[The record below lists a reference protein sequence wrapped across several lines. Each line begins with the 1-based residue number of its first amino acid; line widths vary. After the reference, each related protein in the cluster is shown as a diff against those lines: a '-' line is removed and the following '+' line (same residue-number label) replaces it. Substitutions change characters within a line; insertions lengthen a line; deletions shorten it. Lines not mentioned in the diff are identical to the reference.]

1 MIRLGLHIA
10 LRSGRE
16 GQARFVFTAA
26 GVALATALLLFTLS
40 GFNGLKA
47 NDARQG
53 WLTTSGENRIPS
65 VNEATSDPLWW
76 RLSFDAYGDQ
86 PIAVVEVAP
95 TGPASPIT
103 PGLDRLPAQG
113 EYYASPALAAL
124 VQATPPDVLAQRFP
138 GSLAG
143 VIGNAGLTSPDAL
156 TVVIGRAAETLRDT
170 AGVTQVRSIE
180 AAPKE
185 HNYGEFLQLALGL
198 GAVGLLLPV
207 LVFVMTS
214 TRLATARREE
224 RFAALRLVGATPHEV
239 RILASVEAVLAAG
252 LGTIAGFL
260 LFWAFRPLVAR
271 IPFTGHPFFTED
283 LSLGWM
289 AVVGVLVGVPVVAAV
304 AGMLAMRRVN
314 VSPLGVSR
322 QAPRRRPRM
331 WRLLPLVAGI
341 GLLLTPAHIDDA
353 GVRNFTAVALFA
365 LIVVGLVV
373 AGPWLTL
380 LGARVLVR
388 TARRDSTLIAARRLE
403 DDPGRAF
410 RAISGLVLAVF
421 VGTVFSAVVGTA
433 IRQGSGTLGQ
443 RDLPPSTLVQTF
455 DLEVGESI
463 TESQVDTLLASLQSL
478 KGMEAVAPVWEATG
492 ADLPEDPEGVGLMA
506 AADWG
511 ALGLAVPPAFGGGML
526 ALDYTALGMGNARR
540 SGPPADGTE
549 PGSLLMLVMRTD
561 GQVESIERA
570 RTLLQVQ
577 LPNGQRPYT
586 VAELSAADESLVRV
600 LERMVTVG
608 VMLCL
613 VIAGCSLAVSIAGG
627 LVERK
632 RPLSLLRL
640 TGMPLQR
647 LYRAVILEAAVPLT
661 LAAIV
666 SSLAGFLV
674 AGLMLATTSQPF
686 PLAAPGWDYCLMVLG
701 GLAAAMAVVC
711 ATLPLLGRVTEPLT
725 VRME

>member
-1 MIRLGLHIA
+1 
-10 LRSGRE
+10 
-16 GQARFVFTAA
+16 
-26 GVALATALLLFTLS
+26 
-40 GFNGLKA
+40 
-47 NDARQG
+47 
-53 WLTTSGENRIPS
+53 
-65 VNEATSDPLWW
+65 
-76 RLSFDAYGDQ
+76 
-86 PIAVVEVAP
+86 
-95 TGPASPIT
+95 
-103 PGLDRLPAQG
+103 
-113 EYYASPALAAL
+113 
-124 VQATPPDVLAQRFP
+124 
-138 GSLAG
+138 
-143 VIGNAGLTSPDAL
+143 
-156 TVVIGRAAETLRDT
+156 
-170 AGVTQVRSIE
+170 
-180 AAPKE
+180 
-185 HNYGEFLQLALGL
+185 
-198 GAVGLLLPV
+198 
-207 LVFVMTS
+207 
-214 TRLATARREE
+214 
-224 RFAALRLVGATPHEV
+224 
-239 RILASVEAVLAAG
+239 
-252 LGTIAGFL
+252 
-260 LFWAFRPLVAR
+260 
-271 IPFTGHPFFTED
+271 
-283 LSLGWM
+283 
-289 AVVGVLVGVPVVAAV
+289 
-304 AGMLAMRRVN
+304 
-314 VSPLGVSR
+314 
-322 QAPRRRPRM
+322 
-331 WRLLPLVAGI
+331 
-341 GLLLTPAHIDDA
+341 
-353 GVRNFTAVALFA
+353 
-365 LIVVGLVV
+365 
-373 AGPWLTL
+373 
-380 LGARVLVR
+380 
-388 TARRDSTLIAARRLE
+388 
-403 DDPGRAF
+403 
-410 RAISGLVLAVF
+410 
-421 VGTVFSAVVGTA
+421 
-433 IRQGSGTLGQ
+433 
-443 RDLPPSTLVQTF
+443 VQTF